1 MATPIITDNPV
12 YQEAYYDAPET
23 IRFPPASPTEELSQ
37 FYAIPD
43 AAPYAVAVLLCIAVA
58 LIFGACYLVARVDS
72 HAFAVLAAGLV
83 AGFVWFAF
91 GVTE

>member
-37 FYAIPD
+37 YYPIPD
-43 AAPYAVAVLLCIAVA
+43 ATPYAVAVLLCVAAV
-58 LIFGACYLVARVDS
+58 LIIGACYLVARVDS
-72 HAFAVLAAGLV
+72 HAFAVLSAVLV
-83 AGFVWFAF
+83 AGFVWLAF
-91 GVTE
+91 GATE